1 MGSMKSARTA
11 TIEHRAS
18 AEGEDGLLE
27 MAIASEAPYE
37 RWWGT
42 EILRCDAA
50 SVDLTRLADGRHPL
64 LLNHDTERQIGVV
77 KRAWIGEDRMVRGAV
92 KFSRSELGQEIKQ
105 DVEDDIRTL
114 ISVGYEI
121 MDLEEV
127 ERAADGSYT
136 VKRSLTAAQF
146 ETEMRA
152 LHGETFHRAGPA
164 AARGQGAEPPVFVV
178 TRWQPFEASVVPIPA
193 DVTVGIGRAGSPAA
207 PAVPAIPPITPPE
220 KTMSDLK
227 TIDNGAEER
236 ARVAAIR
243 DVAKAFAKYNVG
255 DLALE
260 YIGEQKSLAEFQGA
274 VMARMQ
280 SSHTAGAVGSAD
292 GAIGLSE
299 KEAQRYSF
307 FRAIN
312 ALSDPTG
319 GGLATAGFEL
329 EVHRAMEKKLG
340 RSAEKNRILVPYEV
354 QTRSFDPRM
363 DPRQKRDLTVGT
375 SSAGGYLVGTQNTS
389 FIEVARN
396 RSVAMRMGATM
407 LSGLTGNITI
417 PKQTGA
423 ATAYWLA
430 NEGTAITESQQ
441 TLGQLALSPK
451 NVGAYTEVSRQLT
464 LQSSP
469 SAEAMVMNDLAAV
482 VGLAI
487 DSGILSGSGS
497 SGQPT
502 GITNTGSIG
511 SVTGTSLDYADI
523 LEFQTDVAGGNNL
536 VNPGTA
542 GYVTTAAVAALLMQ
556 RVKFSSTASPLWEG
570 NIYDGAMGGFKAM
583 SSGQVAAA
591 TMIYGDFSQVV
602 LAEWGVLELEVNPY
616 ANFAAGI
623 IGVRAIATVDV
634 GVRYAG
640 SFSVASSIT

>member
-1 MGSMKSARTA
+1 MDVV
-11 TIEHRAS
+11 
-18 AEGEDGLLE
+18 DG
-27 MAIASEAPYE
+27 
-37 RWWGT
+37 
-42 EILRCDAA
+42 
-50 SVDLTRLADGRHPL
+50 
-64 LLNHDTERQIGVV
+64 
-77 KRAWIGEDRMVRGAV
+77 
-92 KFSRSELGQEIKQ
+92 
-105 DVEDDIRTL
+105 IRTL
-114 ISVGYEI
+114 VSVGYEI
-121 MDLEEV
+121 NEIQEV
-127 ERAADGSYT
+127 EPTPLPDGTYQ

-152 LHGETFHRAGPA
+152 KHGDSCNRDGLA
-164 AARGQGAEPPVFVV
+164 AARAMDANTSVPTFLV
-178 TRWQPFEASVVPIPA
+178 TRWTPFEASLVAIPA
-193 DVTVGIGRAGSPAA
+193 DVTVGVGRASAPAA
-207 PAVPAIPPITPPE
+207 PVTAPSITPTE
-220 KTMSDLK
+220 KPMSDTK
-227 TIDNGAEER
+227 IIDNGAEER

-260 YIGEQKSLAEFQGA
+260 YIGEQKSLAEFQSA

-280 SSHTAGAVGSAD
+280 SSHTANAAGAD
-292 GAIGLSE
+292 GALGLSE
-299 KEAQRYSF
+299 KEAQRYSV
-307 FRAIN
+307 FRAIS

-319 GGLATAGFEL
+319 GALAQAGFEL

-354 QTRSFDPRM
+354 Q
-363 DPRQKRDLTVGT
+363 KRDMTVGT

-389 FIEVARN
+389 FIEVARA
-396 RSVAMRMGATM
+396 RSVAMRMGATS

-430 NEGTAITESQQ
+430 NEGTATTESQQ

-451 NVGAYTEVSRQLT
+451 NVGAYTEISRQLM

-469 SAEAMVMNDLAAV
+469 SAESMVMTDLAAV

-487 DSGILSGSGS
+487 DAGVLSGSGS

-511 SVTGTSLDYADI
+511 SVTGTSLAYAGI
-523 LEFQTDVAGGNNL
+523 LEFQTDVASGNNL
-536 VNPGTA
+536 FNAGAA
-542 GYVTTAAVAALLMQ
+542 GYVTTPAVAALVMARQ
-556 RVKFSSTASPLWEG
+556 RFSSTDTPLWVG
-570 NIYDGAMGGFKAM
+570 NVYDGTMSGFKAM
-583 SSGQVAAA
+583 SSTQVASA
-591 TMIYGDFSQVV
+591 TMIFGDWSQVV
-602 LAEWGVLELEVNPY
+602 VGEWGVLELEVNPY

-623 IGVRAIATVDV
+623 VGVRAIATIDV

>member
-1 MGSMKSARTA
+1 MKSARTA

-50 SVDLTRLADGRHPL
+50 SVDLTRLGDGRHPL

-152 LHGETFHRAGPA
+152 KHGDTFHRAGPA

-207 PAVPAIPPITPPE
+207 VAAPAIPSITPPE
-220 KTMSDLK
+220 KTMSDPK
-227 TIDNGAEER
+227 VIDNGAEER

-280 SSHTAGAVGSAD
+280 SSHSANAAGAD
-292 GAIGLSE
+292 GAIGLTE
-299 KEAQRYSF
+299 KEAKRYSV
-307 FRAIN
+307 FRAIS

-319 GGLATAGFEL
+319 GALANAGFEL

-340 RSAEKNRILVPYEV
+340 RNAEKNRILVPYEV
-354 QTRSFDPRM
+354 Q
-363 DPRQKRDLTVGT
+363 KRDLTVAT

-389 FIEVARN
+389 FIEIARA

-423 ATAYWLA
+423 ATAYWLS

-451 NVGAYTEVSRQLT
+451 NVGAYTEISRQLM

-469 SAEAMVMNDLAAV
+469 SAEGMVMTDLAAV

-487 DSGILSGSGS
+487 DSGVLSGSGS

-511 SVTGTSLDYADI
+511 SVTGGSIAYAGI
-523 LEFQTDVAGGNNL
+523 LEFQTDVAAGNNL
-536 VNPGTA
+536 FNAGAA
-542 GYVTTAAVAALLMQ
+542 GYVTTPAVAALLLARQ
-556 RVKFSSTASPLWEG
+556 RFSSTDTPLWVG
-570 NIYDGAMGGFKAM
+570 NVYDGNVSGFKAM
-583 SSGQVAAA
+583 SSTQVASA
-591 TMIYGDFSQVV
+591 TMIFGDWSQVV
-602 LAEWGVLELEVNPY
+602 VAEWGVLELEVNPY

-623 IGVRAIATVDV
+623 VGVRAIATIDV